1 MVLIEMLEDLPLRG
15 AMPFERARED
25 ELIYVLRR
33 LLDLEVWEDGLKA
46 VAQGESEF
54 AGALSVHVL
63 IYISVQ
69 GNAGSSA
76 LKQALLA
83 SPRAHLL
90 HLYPILLDIATYN
103 GPGLLPKVWVAKRAV
118 PTGDYSQWSA
128 GKGDKKE
135 EKQDEKQEA
144 GEDSDNNSEASDDA
158 VEVDAKEVAKAC
170 LKALSKDVG
179 F

>member
-1 MVLIEMLEDLPLRG
+1 MGFVE
-15 AMPFERARED
+15 
-25 ELIYVLRR
+25 
-33 LLDLEVWEDGLKA
+33 
-46 VAQGESEF
+46 
-54 AGALSVHVL
+54 
-63 IYISVQ
+63 
-69 GNAGSSA
+69 GNAGSSV

-103 GPGLLPKVWVAKRAV
+103 GPGLLPKVWVAKRAG

-128 GKGDKKE
+128 VKGDT
-135 EKQDEKQEA
+135 QDEKQEA
-144 GEDSDNNSEASDDA
+144 GEASDNNSEASDDA

>member
-25 ELIYVLRR
+25 ELIYVLQR

-46 VAQGESEF
+46 VAQGESEST
-54 AGALSVHVL
+54 GALSVHVL
-63 IYISVQ
+63 IYISIE
-69 GNAGSSA
+69 GNTGSSA

-103 GPGLLPKVWVAKRAV
+103 GPGLLPKVWVAKRAG
-118 PTGDYSQWSA
+118 PTGDYGQWSA
-128 GKGDKKE
+128 GKGDAQE
-135 EKQDEKQEA
+135 EKQEA
-144 GEDSDNNSEASDDA
+144 GEASDDNSEASDDA

>member
-1 MVLIEMLEDLPLRG
+1 MRRPISPLS
-15 AMPFERARED
+15 
-25 ELIYVLRR
+25 LT
-33 LLDLEVWEDGLKA
+33 GL
-46 VAQGESEF
+46 V
-54 AGALSVHVL
+54 
-63 IYISVQ
+63 I

-103 GPGLLPKVWVAKRAV
+103 GSGLLPKVWVAKRAG
-118 PTGDYSQWSA
+118 PTGDYSQRSEA
-128 GKGDKKE
+128 KE
-135 EKQDEKQEA
+135 DTQCEKEEA
-144 GEDSDNNSEASDDA
+144 GEDSDENSEASDEA